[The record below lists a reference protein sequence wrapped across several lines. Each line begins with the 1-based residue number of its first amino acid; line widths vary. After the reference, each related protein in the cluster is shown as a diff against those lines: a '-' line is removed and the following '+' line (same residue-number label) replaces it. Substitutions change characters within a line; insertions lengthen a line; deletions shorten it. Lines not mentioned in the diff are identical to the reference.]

1 MHIFFKDSGKEAEL
15 VEGRTILSYAQ
26 ELGILMDASCGGEGK
41 CGQCLVEVESV
52 PGMLSEKNELERK
65 FTRDDG
71 LRLACQATVLRTDAD
86 IYVRVPRRSYC
97 VLEIGQL
104 WDIPVVPF
112 IRHEGDR
119 VFYESEEVGEYTGEL
134 YGIALDIGTTTL
146 VMYLVDLET
155 GTVLSGISRENP
167 QIRYGNNVIS
177 RIEFARRGQPILER
191 EIRIAVNEMISD
203 LTDPRKVYEI
213 VVAGNPVMRDL
224 FFGYSVQS
232 LGTSPYEPL
241 SVNAVRKTAQELGLR
256 ANPKVPVYGL
266 PLIGSF
272 IGADALAV
280 VLATELYKRKRIN
293 MAIDIGTNTEIVLGN
308 RDRLIATSCAA
319 GPAFEGYSVKC
330 GIGGVTGAIKDV
342 KLEAGKV
349 RYKTIHQARPIGIC
363 GSGLID
369 ALAELLNN
377 RIIDGRGK
385 FYGDKKEFEIVNGIT
400 LSEADIDQLNLAKTA
415 VAVGIKVLAERYGV
429 ELEAINR
436 IFLAGAF
443 GYFSNVENA
452 MCIGL
457 LPSIKLEKVEKVG
470 NASIEGAR
478 QALISRIK
486 REEAEA
492 IAKRI
497 EHIKLEEEEE
507 DFHEK
512 FIGELYFKNY
522 L

>member
-1 MHIFFKDSGKEAEL
+1 MNIFFKDSGKEAEL
-15 VEGRTILSYAQ
+15 VGGRTILSYAQ
-26 ELGILMDASCGGEGK
+26 ELGIVMDASCGGEGK
-41 CGQCLVEVESV
+41 CGQCLVEVESA
-52 PGMLSEKNELERK
+52 PGMLSDKTELEHEFIRN
-65 FTRDDG
+65 DE
-71 LRLACQATVLRTDAD
+71 LRLACQAKVVKTDAH
-86 IYVRVPRRSYC
+86 IYVRVPRGSYC

-104 WDIPVVPF
+104 WDIPLAPF
-112 IRHEGDR
+112 VHREGER
-119 VFYESEEVGEYTGEL
+119 VFYESEDVGEYTKEL

-155 GTVLSGISRENP
+155 GAVLSVISRENP

-177 RIEFARRGQPILER
+177 RIEFARGGQKILER
-191 EIRIAVNEMISD
+191 DIRIAVNEMISE
-203 LTDPRKVYEI
+203 LTDPRKVYNI

-224 FFGYSVQS
+224 FFGYSVES

-241 SVNAVRKTAQELGLR
+241 SVTAVQKTTEELGLM
-256 ANPKVPVYGL
+256 ANPKAPVYGL

-280 VLATELYKRKRIN
+280 VLGTEMYKSKSIN

-308 RDRLIATSCAA
+308 RDKLIATSCAA
-319 GPAFEGYSVKC
+319 GPAFEGCSVKY

-342 KLEAGKV
+342 KLEDGKV

-385 FYGDKKEFEIVNGIT
+385 FYGDKKAFEIVNGIT

-415 VAVGIKVLAERYGV
+415 VAVGIKVLAERYGI
-429 ELEAINR
+429 EFEAINR
-436 IFLAGAF
+436 VFLAGAF
-443 GYFSNVENA
+443 GYFINVENA

-457 LPSIKLEKVEKVG
+457 LPTIKLAKVEKVG

-478 QALISRIK
+478 QALISKTK
-486 REEAEA
+486 RNEAEA

-497 EHIKLEEEEE
+497 KHIKLEEEEN
-507 DFHEK
+507 FHEK
-512 FIGELYFKNY
+512 YIGELYFRNY